1 MIYPFRKINE
11 DFRVCLL
18 SIRPGIKP
26 FGADG
31 FWGEQTRKGGSRR

>member
-1 MIYPFRKINE
+1 MTISKKYGTALDF
-11 DFRVCLL
+11 FRVCLL

-31 FWGEQTRKGGSRR
+31 FGGEQTRKGG